1 MFLNWLFANKIS
13 RRPVRAAGRSEC
25 TGGPAY
31 TFEAA
36 RAAFELVGAVFLSK
50 RTEADFRAWREH

>member
-1 MFLNWLFANKIS
+1 LAIREQNIK
-13 RRPVRAAGRSEC
+13 AAGPGSRPGEC
-25 TGGPAY
+25 TGGPAD

-36 RAAFELVGAVFLSK
+36 RAAFELAWAVFLSK